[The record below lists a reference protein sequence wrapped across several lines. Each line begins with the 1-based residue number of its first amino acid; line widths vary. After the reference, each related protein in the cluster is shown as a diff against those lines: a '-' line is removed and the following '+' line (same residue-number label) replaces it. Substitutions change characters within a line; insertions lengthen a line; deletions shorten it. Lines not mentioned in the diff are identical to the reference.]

1 MNKIVVDDKE
11 RYFNRYRH
19 RLYNLLVH
27 CKDKIPYYSNEMNFE
42 LPDIDKFTYEFYKS
56 VIPVLEKNI
65 VRENSELFLDRTLN
79 HEELAVDSTSGT
91 EGKPIICYRS
101 RFEQSVCAQS
111 LWKLRRKF
119 VPDLKTTDKF
129 ARFYAFRNIKNEV
142 VSNKVLFKNN
152 DILLPLFDLSEDRLI
167 YYWNEIVKFKPRWLH
182 GPSSTIYNLALTA
195 KQNNLTQY
203 HFELVELTGEFVKEE
218 HYKTIKEVFGG
229 YVVNQY
235 GCREYWPMAFSD
247 FEGNLEAQTDN
258 IFFEEIYN
266 EKYNTNELLITT
278 LKNDAWPLVR
288 YRIGDF
294 GSLKFIGEKVTV
306 NLKRGRTADF
316 FSMAG
321 GNYFN
326 AIVFSGVS
334 RAICEIYGYNVILQY
349 QFVKEAQDL
358 LVGYVK
364 LNLQC
369 NKKEVMLRFSKELN
383 RIIGDAIRMKLV
395 ESDYICPDSKT
406 GKTRDFKNNCDS
418 GGDKNRT

>member
-1 MNKIVVDDKE
+1 MI
-11 RYFNRYRH
+11 
-19 RLYNLLVH
+19 
-27 CKDKIPYYSNEMNFE
+27 
-42 LPDIDKFTYEFYKS
+42 
-56 VIPVLEKNI
+56 
-65 VRENSELFLDRTLN
+65 
-79 HEELAVDSTSGT
+79 
-91 EGKPIICYRS
+91 
-101 RFEQSVCAQS
+101 
-111 LWKLRRKF
+111 
-119 VPDLKTTDKF
+119 PDLKTTDKF

-306 NLKRGRTADF
+306 NLKSGRTAIF
-316 FSMAG
+316 L
-321 GNYFN
+321 
-326 AIVFSGVS
+326 VW
-334 RAICEIYGYNVILQY
+334 RAANILMQ
-349 QFVKEAQDL
+349 
-358 LVGYVK
+358 
-364 LNLQC
+364 
-369 NKKEVMLRFSKELN
+369 
-383 RIIGDAIRMKLV
+383 
-395 ESDYICPDSKT
+395 
-406 GKTRDFKNNCDS
+406 
-418 GGDKNRT
+418 